1 MPILHS
7 CIILQFSLHSL
18 SDRKALTL
26 PFFPQVAP
34 AEAHAQHAQVER
46 VKSAYEQQK
55 EQQRLAAQLAE
66 ERRQLHLR
74 QEALQKQQLEQQKE
88 REERLRLQR
97 EREQQQNRE
106 ADLKEQQLRQEMLRS
121 DTLP

>member
-7 CIILQFSLHSL
+7 CIILQFSVHSL

-26 PFFPQVAP
+26 LFFPQVAP
-34 AEAHAQHAQVER
+34 AEAHAQVER

-74 QEALQKQQLEQQKE
+74 QETLQKQQLEQQKE